1 VRQSDAIAGRR
12 ESGLEPCLSRR
23 KQEEFARRSQQNG
36 SAKRED
42 GIVSAGPYHNE
53 GSQTLPSAFATVI
66 RARDQHHRGAQEHH
80 CAESS
85 NEDLACHA

>member
-23 KQEEFARRSQQNG
+23 KQEELARRIQHNG

-42 GIVSAGPYHNE
+42 GVVSTRPYHNE
-53 GSQTLPSAFATVI
+53 GSQTPPSAFPTVI
-66 RARDQHHRGAQEHH
+66 HARDQHHRRAQEYH

-85 NEDLACHA
+85 NEDRACHA